1 MDFEQSS
8 IEWRKNK
15 KYKGNGYFVYVCNY
29 IHSNGKQCRRTVWSG
44 YHRTT
49 ICYMTGEAYTDRY
62 KYHVN
67 RDTRC
72 KKHLHHKKSST

>member
-29 IHSNGKQCRRTVWSG
+29 IHSNGKHCRRTVWSG
-44 YHRTT
+44 HHRTK

-62 KYHVN
+62 KYHPN
-67 RDTRC
+67 RDIRC
-72 KKHLHHKKSST
+72 EKHLHHKKV